1 MDTISLEARSC
12 LASAERWR
20 AQARHIRVAAEQT
33 HLTAPQRATLQRE
46 ADACHR
52 QADEW
57 VLGAEEY

>member
-20 AQARHIRVAAEQT
+20 AQARHLRVAAERT
-33 HLTAPQRATLQRE
+33 RLTVQQRVTLQRE
-46 ADACHR
+46 ADACDQ